1 MFETLL
7 SKTLLI
13 LSVSLAFCFLGA
25 LSVIG
30 YFRNAYK
37 NGANY
42 VTAKENEHGQL
53 DITVDHKLVGKIFW
67 PSFIINIIAF
77 IVLLFCRDKMPLNF
91 LMMSLFTFTD
101 GITIGI
107 ILLNMDENLGVKV
120 TALTALATF
129 VTSLIGMYSGIDFSF
144 LSKFLFFALL
154 AFLVVAIVRIFVS
167 IKGLTRKIIAIIGIL
182 IFIGYLLLDF
192 NNLDKAKNIAKL
204 NNWNTALDFSVNI
217 YLDIINLFLQILAL
231 FSDS

>member
-13 LSVSLAFCFLGA
+13 LSLSLGFCVLGA
-25 LSVIG
+25 LCVIG

-42 VTAKENEHGQL
+42 VSATENKQGQL
-53 DITVDHKLVGKIFW
+53 DITVDQKLVGKIFW
-67 PSFIINIIAF
+67 PSLIINIIAF
-77 IVLLFCRDKMPLNF
+77 IILLIFKEKMPLNF
-91 LMMSLFTFTD
+91 IMMTLFTFTD

-107 ILLNMDENLGVKV
+107 LLLNMDENLGVKV
-120 TALTALATF
+120 TSLTAITTF
-129 VTSLIGMYSGIDFSF
+129 LTSMIAMYSGIDFSF
-144 LSKFLFFALL
+144 LGKFLFFALIGL
-154 AFLVVAIVRIFVS
+154 IIVTILRIFIT
-167 IKGLTRKIIAIIGIL
+167 IKGFARKVIASIGIL

-204 NNWNTALDFSVNI
+204 NTWNTALDFSVNI
-217 YLDIINLFLQILAL
+217 YLDIINLFLQILDL
-231 FSDS
+231 LSD